1 MVTEEGVIERV
12 FKQKAE
18 VRIQKSSSCANCES
32 RDGCE
37 ILSGKEIMIEVA
49 NDLQAKAGD
58 HVEISVPAGSLLKLS
73 LLVYLVPIVALVIG
87 ASAGS
92 LWAQSFGVGSTL
104 ASIVGGGFL
113 MGITFLILRKIDRAA
128 RDKGRYYPVMKRII
142 SKAQAASH
150 YNADASA

>member
-12 FKQKAE
+12 FQQRAE
-18 VRIQKSSSCANCES
+18 VRIRKSSACANCES

-37 ILSGKEIMIEVA
+37 ILSGKEILIEVA
-49 NDLQAKAGD
+49 NDLEAKVGD
-58 HVEISVPAGSLLKLS
+58 HVEISVSTGSLLKLS
-73 LLVYLVPIVALVIG
+73 LLVYFVPIVALVIG

-113 MGITFLILRKIDRAA
+113 MGITFFILRKIDRAA
-128 RDKGRYYPVMKRII
+128 RDKGRYYPLMTRILFNTD
-142 SKAQAASH
+142 SLKPS
-150 YNADASA
+150 DST